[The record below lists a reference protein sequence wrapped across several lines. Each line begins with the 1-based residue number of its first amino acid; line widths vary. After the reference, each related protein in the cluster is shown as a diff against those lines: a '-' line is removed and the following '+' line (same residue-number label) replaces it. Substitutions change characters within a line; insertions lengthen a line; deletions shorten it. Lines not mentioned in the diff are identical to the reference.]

1 LRAEREQEGGCHGQS
16 NIAQDTYRDA
26 SRLGGVLAQIDEEQ
40 MQKPGAAGKWSVKDV
55 IAHVA
60 SGESEIVPVLR
71 THVGSD
77 LWNLSDDERNEI
89 EYQQNKDRPLND
101 IVNEERQAYTVL
113 LEVVQQLSDEDLNDP
128 HYFKNMPQEWRPWQL
143 IAGDSFKHYE
153 DHMPSLRDWL
163 AKTKEETRKT

>member
-1 LRAEREQEGGCHGQS
+1 MDKATLLKTLIETRAAWE
-16 NIAQDTYRDA
+16 A
-26 SRLGGVLAQIDEEQ
+26 LLAQFDEEQ
-40 MQKPGAAGKWSVKDV
+40 MLKPGAAGTWSVKDV

-60 SGESEIVPVLR
+60 SGESGIVPVLR
-71 THVGSD
+71 THVLVDTD

-89 EYQQNKDRPLND
+89 EYQQKKDRPLHD
-101 IVNEERQAYTVL
+101 IVNEERQAYTAL

-128 HYFKNMPQEWRPWQL
+128 HYFKNMPEEWIPWQL

-163 AKTKEETRKT
+163 AKTK

>member
-1 LRAEREQEGGCHGQS
+1 MDKATLLKTLTETRAAWE
-16 NIAQDTYRDA
+16 A
-26 SRLGGVLAQIDEEQ
+26 LLAQIDEEQ

-71 THVGSD
+71 THVLAGSV
-77 LWNLSDDERNEI
+77 WNLSDNERNEI

-101 IVNEERQAYTVL
+101 IVNEERQAYTAL

-128 HYFKNMPQEWRPWQL
+128 HCFKNMPQEWRPWQL

>member
-1 LRAEREQEGGCHGQS
+1 MDKATFEKTLIETRAAWE
-16 NIAQDTYRDA
+16 A
-26 SRLGGVLAQIDEEQ
+26 LLAQIDEEQ

-60 SGESEIVPVLR
+60 SGERELVPVLR
-71 THVGSD
+71 THVLAGSV
-77 LWNLSDDERNEI
+77 WNLSDDERNEI

-101 IVNEERQAYTVL
+101 IVNEERQAYTAL
-113 LEVVQQLSDEDLNDP
+113 LEVVQQLRDEDLNDP
-128 HYFKNMPQEWRPWQL
+128 HCFKNMPAEWRPWQL

>member
-1 LRAEREQEGGCHGQS
+1 MDKATLLKTLTETRAAWE
-16 NIAQDTYRDA
+16 A
-26 SRLGGVLAQIDEEQ
+26 LLAQIDEEQ
-40 MQKPGAAGKWSVKDV
+40 MLKPGAAGKWSVKDV

-60 SGESEIVPVLR
+60 SGESELVPVLR
-71 THVGSD
+71 THAGSD
-77 LWNLSDDERNEI
+77 LLNLSDDERNEI
-89 EYQQNKDRPLND
+89 EYQQNKARPLND
-101 IVNEERQAYTVL
+101 IVNEERQAYTAL

-128 HYFKNMPQEWRPWQL
+128 HCFKNMPQEWRPWQL